1 MKINIWSDVR
11 CPFCFV
17 GKKKFEKALEKF
29 PHAEKLEITWHSFQ
43 LDPQLVTQPEVSP
56 YEYFAKAKGITI
68 ERANYNILTTIHK
81 SKTTN

>member
-29 PHAEKLEITWHSFQ
+29 PHAEKLEITWHISIR
-43 LDPQLVTQPEVSP
+43 P
-56 YEYFAKAKGITI
+56 TI
-68 ERANYNILTTIHK
+68 DNTARSESL
-81 SKTTN
+81 